1 MLRRMRRF
9 AVLACLG
16 LACTLRGDGERVVEV
31 RELPVFSV
39 IEVFDGFVTTVFV
52 DPALSAEEPL
62 ALSVSADGNAMRRVF
77 TELHGEGT
85 LSVAVDPNHL
95 TRLSLTPEIEVTVP
109 ALRRAYV
116 ADTTVLEVIGARGE
130 LSLEALG
137 SATLDV
143 AGTGVTLTATA
154 REDATLILAGDGP
167 ALTLEVYDAATV
179 DARGFHAA
187 EVVVY
192 ARGVGEVR
200 VCASERLTIRGI
212 GAEFVTRACR

>member
-1 MLRRMRRF
+1 MRRL

-31 RELPVFSV
+31 RELASFSV
-39 IEVFDGFVTTVFV
+39 IELFDGFVTTVVV
-52 DPALSAEEPL
+52 DPTLDAKDPV
-62 ALSVSADGNAMRRVF
+62 ALSVSADGNAMRRIF

-85 LSVAVDPNHL
+85 LSVAVDPNNL

-109 ALRRAYV
+109 ALRRAYA
-116 ADTTVLEVIGARGE
+116 ADTTVLEVLGAQGE

-137 SATLDV
+137 SATVDV
-143 AGTGVTLTATA
+143 AGAGVMLTATA
-154 REDATLILAGDGP
+154 REDATLILTGDGP
-167 ALTLEVYDAATV
+167 TLILEVYDAATV
-179 DARGFHAA
+179 DARSFHAG

-200 VCASERLTIRGI
+200 VCASERLTIRGV
-212 GAEFVTRACR
+212 GAGLVTRACN